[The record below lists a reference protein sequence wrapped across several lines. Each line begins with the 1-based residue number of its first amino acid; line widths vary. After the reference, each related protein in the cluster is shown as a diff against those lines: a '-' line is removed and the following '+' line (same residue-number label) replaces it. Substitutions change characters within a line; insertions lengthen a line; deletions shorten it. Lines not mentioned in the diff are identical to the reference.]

1 MLSNPCTL
9 NEALIK
15 ASAGSPSRPFI
26 LHGDD
31 SLTYAEA
38 YGYSCSLAAYLGQM
52 GIRRGDSVCMLLPR
66 VPELVISMLGMS
78 LAGIIPVPVN
88 YTLSQDEVEGF
99 FISSGAR
106 AAILHSRFLG
116 QMGEALKGSLRGRM
130 IVVGDSSEG
139 LIPWAEAAGASPSGF
154 TPYEAA
160 LDDLAYL
167 NYTTGTGGN
176 PKGALATHSNLYWNT
191 RSSVEAMDI
200 TQADRHLCMFASFA
214 HPHEIFAR
222 PLYTGGS
229 IVLLEEINPKTI
241 ARTIKQHAVSVM
253 MGLAPMYDMMA
264 THLKDQGIESLRVA
278 ESGGMYTNPALNARF
293 MDAFGKP
300 ILSVWGSTETSGIA
314 LANRPS
320 DFRTDGSAGK
330 PCPYYEVRVV
340 DDEGEDVPD
349 GEHGEFAFRG
359 NGVISGYLGNGSFSG
374 RDGWYMS
381 GDIGYRDS
389 GGFFH
394 FLDRRNGMLKVAGL
408 KVYPLQVELALQRH
422 PGIAEVAVIGHEDRL
437 RGVVPKAVIVP
448 REGAHIDEA
457 ELRSFCK
464 GRLADYMVPRKVVLV
479 DSLPKIGSGKINKK
493 ALMKEHSE

>member
-1 MLSNPCTL
+1 MRSNPHTL
-9 NEALIK
+9 TEAFTQ
-15 ASAGSPSRPFI
+15 AAGAHPSRTFI
-26 LHGDD
+26 IHGADA
-31 SLTYAEA
+31 LTYVDA
-38 YGYSCSLAAYLGQM
+38 YRASCSLAAYLTQM
-52 GIRRGDSVCMLLPR
+52 GIVRGDRVAMLLPR

-88 YTLSQDEVEGF
+88 YNLSMDEVERF
-99 FISSGAR
+99 FTSSGAN
-106 AAILHSRFLG
+106 AAVVHTKYFG
-116 QMGEALKGSLRGRM
+116 QMSEPLKASLRGRM
-130 IVVGDSSEG
+130 IAVGDESAG
-139 LIPWAEAAGASPSGF
+139 MIPWADTISASAAGF
-154 TPYEAA
+154 TPYAA
-160 LDDLAYL
+160 TIDEISYL
-167 NYTTGTGGN
+167 NYTSGTGGA
-176 PKGALATHSNLYWNT
+176 PKGAIATHANVYWNT
-191 RSSVEAMDI
+191 RSSVEAMEI
-200 TQADRHLCMFASFA
+200 TSEDRHLCMFASFA

-241 ARTIKQHAVSVM
+241 ARTIKDHSVSVM

-264 THLKDQGIESLRVA
+264 THLKDKGIDTLRVA

-293 MDAFGKP
+293 MEAFGRP

-340 DDEGEDVPD
+340 GEDGSDVPD
-349 GEHGEFAFRG
+349 GESGEFAFRG
-359 NGVISGYLGNGSFSG
+359 EGVISGYYNNGSFNS

-389 GGFFH
+389 EGFFH
-394 FLDRRNGMLKVAGL
+394 FLDRKNGMLKVAGL
-408 KVYPLQVELALQRH
+408 KVYPLQVELALQHH

-437 RGVVPKAVIVP
+437 RGVVPKAIIVP
-448 REGAHIDEA
+448 RDGAQIDEA

-464 GRLADYMVPRKVVLV
+464 GRLADYMIPRKVVLV
-479 DSLPKIGSGKINKK
+479 DALPKIGSGKINKK
-493 ALMKEHSE
+493 ALMKEHAE